1 MTGQNHL
8 EIRYSRSTKVFESGS
23 IEFVGFS
30 DESKSFLRE
39 TFRTLSSFKAY
50 DQLSKTRSHR
60 FWLILII
67 LMNFLG
73 IWMLVFKSDLT
84 LSLGYPENDS
94 EVRRFS
100 NPFKHSGDDETNSDD
115 QYYKNSTADGDVS
128 SQYTIGGD
136 SNNNTSSQVDENIET
151 DGKKHSNVT
160 ESNGY
165 EDNGNG
171 IHKDYKDQNI
181 QNIPDLDNSTSNE
194 ENNHQ
199 ENSSQNSSDSDKQDQ
214 NSETS
219 GSTNEEEEIKDNS
232 VDDSVK
238 NNQNNDNE
246 NDNHIA
252 DDLPRSSNFSNWV
265 IDRNKINHSPKED
278 PSNEKPSESEEIT
291 NPKEQNLDSQYQR
304 SDEDAKSIE
313 GWESNTPDGERLLVA
328 TEQKTKVIP
337 PTPVW
342 LLLFL
347 FSSIISFF
355 MIFDQL
361 LLRQTHKDLIE
372 FEQRKISLAEQKVK
386 TLKIISQHIRFGILG
401 IFTCF
406 EVYDFSF
413 SVLLNDDSQNSVPII
428 INDDVEKRSFEQEEP
443 ETNNIEQI

>member
-23 IEFVGFS
+23 IEFVGFPE
-30 DESKSFLRE
+30 ESKSFLRE
-39 TFRTLSSFKAY
+39 TFRTLSAFKAY

-67 LMNFLG
+67 LMNVLG

-84 LSLGYPENDS
+84 LSLGYPEEDS

-100 NPFKHSGDDETNSDD
+100 NPFNHSGDDENNFDD
-115 QYYKNSTADGDVS
+115 QNYKNSTTDGDVS

-136 SNNNTSSQVDENIET
+136 SNSNTSSQVDENIEM
-151 DGKKHSNVT
+151 DAKKYSNVT
-160 ESNGY
+160 ESNAY
-165 EDNGNG
+165 EDNEND
-171 IHKDYKDQNI
+171 IHKDYKDQNTKDT
-181 QNIPDLDNSTSNE
+181 PDLDNSTSREEINNE
-194 ENNHQ
+194 D
-199 ENSSQNSSDSDKQDQ
+199 NSSDSDKQDQ
-214 NSETS
+214 SFETS
-219 GSTNEEEEIKDNS
+219 GSTNEEEEGVKDNH

-238 NNQNNDNE
+238 NTQKSDND
-246 NDNHIA
+246 IA
-252 DDLPRSSNFSNWV
+252 DNLPRFSKFSNWV
-265 IDRNKINHSPKED
+265 IDRSKINHFPKED
-278 PSNEKPSESEEIT
+278 SSNEKRSESEEKT
-291 NPKEQNLDSQYQR
+291 TPKEQSLDSPYEK
-304 SDEDAKSIE
+304 SDDDAKNIE
-313 GWESNTPDGERLLVA
+313 NWESKTPDGERLLVA
-328 TEQKTKVIP
+328 TEQRTKVIP

-355 MIFDQL
+355 MIFNQL

-372 FEQRKISLAEQKVK
+372 FEQRKICHAEQKVK

-413 SVLLNDDSQNSVPII
+413 SVVLNDDSQNSVPII
-428 INDDVEKRSFEQEEP
+428 INDDIEKKSFEQEEP
-443 ETNNIEQI
+443 ETHNIEQI